1 MHLLRPTGCTPPGVN
16 GKLGTLHDDDGAVNA
31 GSSVVSMSPRVGDVD
46 NGGGCA
52 CVGAGGI

>member
-1 MHLLRPTGCTPPGVN
+1 MN